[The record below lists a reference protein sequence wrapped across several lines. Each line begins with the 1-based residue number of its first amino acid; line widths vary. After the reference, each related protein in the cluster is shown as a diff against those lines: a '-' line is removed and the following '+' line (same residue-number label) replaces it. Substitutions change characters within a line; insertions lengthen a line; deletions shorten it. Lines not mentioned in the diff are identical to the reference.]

1 MKEKIV
7 VVRYRSG
14 SNSRSRSGSYDNI
27 VSVRESYKRRR
38 REVGVG
44 VMKIEKVS
52 DVKS

>member
-1 MKEKIV
+1 MA
-7 VVRYRSG
+7 VRYRSG
-14 SNSRSRSGSYDNI
+14 SNSRSGSRSGSYDNI